1 MNNNDSVN
9 NNNITQSKKFNVNYQ
24 IAFENYSNAI
34 KYYIKNRQLIDEL
47 EKIIFGYK
55 DIIKDF
61 QKKIMQLSIN
71 LTKLCTI
78 NDKNEKFFYKND
90 TSIYPLIKKN
100 IKFIKNILTYQI
112 DSLTEQ
118 INDFENQNI
127 FKFNNKKDDNYM
139 NVLQKNKN
147 NLQNEEKRMEK
158 LIIDYD
164 NEYDNLMDTF
174 RDSEDK
180 IKQFFVNKRK
190 SSNESKKQ
198 KKNTIF
204 EQTISKTLESEEHFN
219 AIFLNFKKYNKNYF
233 DIYEKYLKELE
244 KEINNNF
251 IYLDKIVNEFISIL
265 FYNYN
270 NINKKLIKLNKNLI
284 KKKEE
289 QSTPNDKIDDN
300 QNLKNKEEE
309 KGDINSD
316 FSLFKN
322 KYLNKFEIK
331 YAKEKYKVK
340 AIHETINKDSITKET
355 KNIMNNLSDE
365 FGIDDLF
372 QETPIIIIEEDIY
385 DITKTFYG
393 AFQFVDKTEYDLT
406 TEKKKLEIKQLTNKL
421 LYFGL
426 KKRNNKDFKELKEIN
441 EKEVDSLEKSFNKKE
456 YRIIFLKRLNN
467 YRALG
472 IFDIPKKE
480 FEIICRFFKII
491 ADKISEERD
500 NDSMKF
506 MLILSQT
513 FYMDKDGQKYYIQKE
528 LKGHKLFN
536 EKECMEKY
544 IRFCINE
551 EIEKMKENIKKNNLA
566 ENNDSFSTIAFSHL
580 LPFCNNMI
588 EFGMQKE
595 LLMELIEPLFE
606 EYKVTEEM
614 KKNIQEI
621 IKSKSI
627 DQ

>member
-1 MNNNDSVN
+1 MNNKNNNDSASN
-9 NNNITQSKKFNVNYQ
+9 NSIQTKKFNVNYQ

-47 EKIIFGYK
+47 EKIILGYK

-61 QKKIMQLSIN
+61 QKKIMQLNLN

-78 NDKNEKFFYKND
+78 NDKSEKFFYKND
-90 TSIYPLIKKN
+90 TSIYPLIKKY

-112 DSLTEQ
+112 DSFTEQ

-127 FKFNNKKDDNYM
+127 FKFSNKKDDNYM

-164 NEYDNLMDTF
+164 NEYDNLIDTF
-174 RDSEDK
+174 SNSEDK

-190 SSNESKKQ
+190 SSTESKKQ
-198 KKNTIF
+198 KKNTKF

-219 AIFLNFKKYNKNYF
+219 AIFLNFKKYNNNYF
-233 DIYEKYLKELE
+233 DIYEKYIKELE

-270 NINKKLIKLNKNLI
+270 NINKKLIQLNKNLI

-309 KGDINSD
+309 KGDIKCD

-340 AIHETINKDSITKET
+340 SIRETINKDGITKET
-355 KNIMNNLSDE
+355 KNIMNILSDE
-365 FGIDDLF
+365 FGMEDLF
-372 QETPIIIIEEDIY
+372 QENPIIITEEDIY

-393 AFQFVDKTEYDLT
+393 AFQFVDKTEYDLM
-406 TEKKKLEIKQLTNKL
+406 TEKKKN
-421 LYFGL
+421 
-426 KKRNNKDFKELKEIN
+426 RN
-441 EKEVDSLEKSFNKKE
+441 
-456 YRIIFLKRLNN
+456 
-467 YRALG
+467 
-472 IFDIPKKE
+472 
-480 FEIICRFFKII
+480 
-491 ADKISEERD
+491 
-500 NDSMKF
+500 
-506 MLILSQT
+506 
-513 FYMDKDGQKYYIQKE
+513 
-528 LKGHKLFN
+528 
-536 EKECMEKY
+536 
-544 IRFCINE
+544 
-551 EIEKMKENIKKNNLA
+551 
-566 ENNDSFSTIAFSHL
+566 
-580 LPFCNNMI
+580 
-588 EFGMQKE
+588 
-595 LLMELIEPLFE
+595 
-606 EYKVTEEM
+606 
-614 KKNIQEI
+614 
-621 IKSKSI
+621 
-627 DQ
+627 

>member
-1 MNNNDSVN
+1 MNNNDSAS
-9 NNNITQSKKFNVNYQ
+9 NNNIQQKKFNVNYQ
-24 IAFENYSNAI
+24 IAFENYNNAI
-34 KYYIKNRQLIDEL
+34 KYYIKNKQLIDEL
-47 EKIIFGYK
+47 EKIILGYK
-55 DIIKDF
+55 EIIKDF
-61 QKKIMQLSIN
+61 QKKIMQLNNNLAKLYIN
-71 LTKLCTI
+71 
-78 NDKNEKFFYKND
+78 NDKIEKLFYKND
-90 TSIYPLIKKN
+90 ISIYPLIKKY
-100 IKFIKNILTYQI
+100 IKIIKNILTYQI
-112 DSLTEQ
+112 DSFTEQ
-118 INDFENQNI
+118 INDLENQNI

-139 NVLQKNKN
+139 NVLQQNKN

-164 NEYDNLMDTF
+164 NEYDNLIDTF

-180 IKQFFVNKRK
+180 IKQFYVNKRK
-190 SSNESKKQ
+190 SSTESKKQ
-198 KKNTIF
+198 KKNTLL
-204 EQTISKTLESEEHFN
+204 EQTISKTLDIEENFN
-219 AIFLNFKKYNKNYF
+219 AIFLNFRKNNKNYF

-270 NINKKLIKLNKNLI
+270 NINKKLIQLNKNLI

-289 QSTPNDKIDDN
+289 QSTPNGKIDDN

-309 KGDINSD
+309 KVDINTD

-340 AIHETINKDSITKET
+340 VIHETIKKDSITKET
-355 KNIMNNLSDE
+355 KNIMNILSDE
-365 FGIDDLF
+365 FGMDDLF
-372 QETPIIIIEEDIY
+372 HETPIIITEEDIY

-393 AFQFVDKTEYDLT
+393 AFQFVDKTEYDLI

-441 EKEVDSLEKSFNKKE
+441 EKEVDSLEKYLNKKE
-456 YRIIFLKRLNN
+456 YRIIFLKILNN
-467 YRALG
+467 FRAIG

-480 FEIICRFFKII
+480 FEIICRFFKNI
-491 ADKISEERD
+491 ADKISEEKD
-500 NDSMKF
+500 IDSMKF
-506 MLILSQT
+506 LLILSQT
-513 FYMDKDGQKYYIQKE
+513 FYTDKDGQKFYIQKE

-536 EKECMEKY
+536 EKETMEKY

-551 EIEKMKENIKKNNLA
+551 EIEKMKENIKRNNLN
-566 ENNDSFSTIAFSHL
+566 ENKYSLSTIAFSHL

-588 EFGMQKE
+588 EFGMQQE
-595 LLMELIEPLFE
+595 ILMELIEPILK

-614 KKNIQEI
+614 RQNIQEI
-621 IKSKSI
+621 IKSKSV
-627 DQ
+627 DT

>member
-1 MNNNDSVN
+1 
-9 NNNITQSKKFNVNYQ
+9 
-24 IAFENYSNAI
+24 
-34 KYYIKNRQLIDEL
+34 
-47 EKIIFGYK
+47 
-55 DIIKDF
+55 
-61 QKKIMQLSIN
+61 
-71 LTKLCTI
+71 
-78 NDKNEKFFYKND
+78 
-90 TSIYPLIKKN
+90 
-100 IKFIKNILTYQI
+100 
-112 DSLTEQ
+112 
-118 INDFENQNI
+118 
-127 FKFNNKKDDNYM
+127 M

-164 NEYDNLMDTF
+164 NEYDNLIDTF
-174 RDSEDK
+174 SNSEDK

-190 SSNESKKQ
+190 SSTESKKQ

-219 AIFLNFKKYNKNYF
+219 AIFLNFKKYNNNYF
-233 DIYEKYLKELE
+233 DIYEKYIKELE

-270 NINKKLIKLNKNLI
+270 NINKKLIQLNKNLI

-289 QSTPNDKIDDN
+289 QSTLNDKIDDN

-340 AIHETINKDSITKET
+340 SIHETINKDGITKET
-355 KNIMNNLSDE
+355 KNIMNILSDE
-365 FGIDDLF
+365 FGMDDLF
-372 QETPIIIIEEDIY
+372 QENPIIITEEDIY

-393 AFQFVDKTEYDLT
+393 AFQFVDKTEYDLM
-406 TEKKKLEIKQLTNKL
+406 TEKKKIEIRHLTNKL

-426 KKRNNKDFKELKEIN
+426 KKRNNKEFKELKEIN
-441 EKEVDSLEKSFNKKE
+441 EKEVDSLEKYFNKKE

-467 YRALG
+467 YRAIG
-472 IFDIPKKE
+472 IFDIPKRE

-491 ADKISEERD
+491 ADKIYEEKD
-500 NDSMKF
+500 NDSMKY

-528 LKGHKLFN
+528 LKGNKLFN

-551 EIEKMKENIKKNNLA
+551 EIEKVKENIKKNNLS
-566 ENNDSFSTIAFSHL
+566 EKNYSFSTIAFSHL

-588 EFGMQKE
+588 DFGMKKE
-595 LLMELIEPLFE
+595 LLMELIEPIFE

-614 KKNIQEI
+614 KQNIQEI
-621 IKSKSI
+621 IKSKSV
-627 DQ
+627 DA

>member
-1 MNNNDSVN
+1 MNNNDSASN
-9 NNNITQSKKFNVNYQ
+9 NSIQTKKFNVNYQ
-24 IAFENYSNAI
+24 IVFENYSNAI

-47 EKIIFGYK
+47 EKIILGYK

-61 QKKIMQLSIN
+61 QKKIMQLNLN

-78 NDKNEKFFYKND
+78 NDKSEKFFYKND
-90 TSIYPLIKKN
+90 TSIYPLIKKY

-112 DSLTEQ
+112 DSFTEQ

-127 FKFNNKKDDNYM
+127 FKFSNKKDDNYM

-164 NEYDNLMDTF
+164 NEYDNLIDTF
-174 RDSEDK
+174 SNSEDK

-190 SSNESKKQ
+190 SSTESKKQ

-219 AIFLNFKKYNKNYF
+219 AIFLNFKKYNNNYF
-233 DIYEKYLKELE
+233 DIYEKYIKELE

-270 NINKKLIKLNKNLI
+270 NINKKLIQLNKNLI

-289 QSTPNDKIDDN
+289 QSTLNDKIDDN

-340 AIHETINKDSITKET
+340 SIHETINKDGITKET
-355 KNIMNNLSDE
+355 KNIMNILSDE
-365 FGIDDLF
+365 FGMDDLF
-372 QETPIIIIEEDIY
+372 QENPIIITEEDIY

-393 AFQFVDKTEYDLT
+393 AFQFVDKTEYDLM
-406 TEKKKLEIKQLTNKL
+406 TEKKKLEIRQLTNKL

-426 KKRNNKDFKELKEIN
+426 KKRNNKEFKELKEIN
-441 EKEVDSLEKSFNKKE
+441 EKEVDSLEKYFNKKE

-467 YRALG
+467 YRAIG
-472 IFDIPKKE
+472 IFDIPKRE

-491 ADKISEERD
+491 ADKIYEEKD
-500 NDSMKF
+500 NDSMKY

-528 LKGHKLFN
+528 LKGNKLFN

-551 EIEKMKENIKKNNLA
+551 EIEKVKENIKKNNLN
-566 ENNDSFSTIAFSHL
+566 ENNYSFSTIAFSHL

-588 EFGMQKE
+588 DFGMKKE
-595 LLMELIEPLFE
+595 LLMELIEPIFE

-614 KKNIQEI
+614 KQNIQEI
-621 IKSKSI
+621 IKSKSV
-627 DQ
+627 DA

>member
-1 MNNNDSVN
+1 MNNNDSAN
-9 NNNITQSKKFNVNYQ
+9 NNNIQQKKFNVNYQ
-24 IAFENYSNAI
+24 IAFENYNNAI

-47 EKIIFGYK
+47 EKIILGYK
-55 DIIKDF
+55 DIMKDF
-61 QKKIMQLSIN
+61 QKKIMQLNLN

-78 NDKNEKFFYKND
+78 NDKSEKFFYKND
-90 TSIYPLIKKN
+90 TSIYPLIKKY

-112 DSLTEQ
+112 DSFTEQ

-164 NEYDNLMDTF
+164 NEYDNLIDTF
-174 RDSEDK
+174 SNSEDK

-190 SSNESKKQ
+190 SSTESKKQ

-219 AIFLNFKKYNKNYF
+219 AIFLNFKKYNNNYF
-233 DIYEKYLKELE
+233 DIYEKYIKELE

-270 NINKKLIKLNKNLI
+270 NINKKLIQLNKNLI

-340 AIHETINKDSITKET
+340 SIHETINKDGITKET
-355 KNIMNNLSDE
+355 KNIMNILSDE
-365 FGIDDLF
+365 FGMDDLF
-372 QETPIIIIEEDIY
+372 QENPIIITEEDIY

-393 AFQFVDKTEYDLT
+393 AFQFVDKTEYDLM
-406 TEKKKLEIKQLTNKL
+406 TEKKKLEIRQLTNKL

-426 KKRNNKDFKELKEIN
+426 KKRNNKEFKELKEIN
-441 EKEVDSLEKSFNKKE
+441 EKEVDSLEKYFNKKE

-467 YRALG
+467 YRAIG
-472 IFDIPKKE
+472 IFDIPKRE

-491 ADKISEERD
+491 ADKIYEEKD
-500 NDSMKF
+500 NDSMKY

-528 LKGHKLFN
+528 LKGNKLFN

-551 EIEKMKENIKKNNLA
+551 EIEKVKENIKKNNLN
-566 ENNDSFSTIAFSHL
+566 ENNYSFSTIAFSHL

-588 EFGMQKE
+588 DFGMKKE
-595 LLMELIEPLFE
+595 LLMELIEPIFE

-614 KKNIQEI
+614 KQNIQEI
-621 IKSKSI
+621 IKSKSV
-627 DQ
+627 DA